1 MHVRTIARF
10 NGLLILFLGLSMAL
24 PLAVSIA
31 SGDGGARALS
41 AALAVTAASGLV
53 VFLATRNRE
62 KPDPVLNHR
71 DGAVIVVTGWV
82 LAGFF
87 GSLPYIFS
95 GSIPGFT
102 DACFESISGFTT
114 TGASILTDI
123 EAVPA
128 GILLWRSQ
136 TQWLGGMGIIVLSI
150 AILPY
155 LGVGGMQLYKAE
167 IPSPVVDKLKPRISD
182 TAKALWK
189 IYLVITAIQIL
200 FLILGHMNLF
210 EAVCH
215 TFATMPTGGFSPKN
229 ASIAH
234 YGNAYFDIV
243 ITVFM
248 LIAGINFS
256 LHYKALKGNPTVFY
270 KDPEC
275 RVFLIIA
282 GLFISMTAIDIHGT
296 VYTSL
301 SESFRHAA
309 FQVGSIL
316 TTTGFVTQDYEKW
329 PSFSQHI
336 LLLCMF
342 LGGMAGSTG
351 GGLKIMRIIL
361 LVKHG
366 YKEIFGIIHPHA
378 VTSVKLGGKPV
389 SDEVIR
395 SIWGFFILYLGLFV
409 LATLSMSL
417 LGLDFVSAFGSVIA
431 CISNVGPGFGIV
443 GPIENYMGI
452 PLIGKWVLMFCM
464 LLGRL
469 EIYTLLV
476 LIIPEFWRK

>member
-24 PLAVSIA
+24 PLVVSVTTN
-31 SGDGGARALS
+31 DGGAPALS
-41 AALAVTAASGLV
+41 TALAVTAVFGLL
-53 VFLATRNRE
+53 VFLGARNTK
-62 KPDPVLNHR
+62 KPDLVLNHR
-71 DGAVIVVTGWV
+71 DGVVIVTTGWL

-114 TGASILTDI
+114 TGATILTDI
-123 EAVPA
+123 EALPR

-189 IYLVITAIQIL
+189 IYLIISAIEIIL
-200 FLILGHMNLF
+200 LLLGRMNLF

-215 TFATMPTGGFSPKN
+215 TFSTMPTGGFSPKN

-234 YGNAYFDIV
+234 YGNAYFDFV
-243 ITVFM
+243 ITAFM

-256 LHYKALKGNPTVFY
+256 LHYKAVKGNLKVFY

-275 RVFLIIA
+275 KAFLIIVA
-282 GLFISMTAIDIHGT
+282 IFIAMTAFDIHGS
-296 VYTSL
+296 VYASL
-301 SESFRHAA
+301 AESFRHAA

-316 TTTGFVTQDYEKW
+316 TTTGFITQDYEKW
-329 PSFSQHI
+329 PAFSQHI
-336 LLLCMF
+336 LLVCMF

-351 GGLKIMRIIL
+351 GGLKIMRVIL
-361 LVKHG
+361 LAKHG
-366 YKEIFGIIHPHA
+366 YKQIFGIIHPHA

-389 SDEVIR
+389 SEEVIR

-409 LATLSMSL
+409 VSTLVMAL

-443 GPIENYMGI
+443 GPVENYMGI

-476 LIIPEFWRK
+476 LMVPEFWRK

>member
-1 MHVRTIARF
+1 MHVRIIARF
-10 NGLLILFLGLSMAL
+10 NGLLILFLGLSMVL
-24 PLAVSIA
+24 PLAVSL
-31 SGDGGARALS
+31 SSHDGGAPALF
-41 AALAVTAASGLV
+41 AALAVATVFGLV
-53 VFLATRNRE
+53 LFLGTRNKE

-71 DGAVIVVTGWV
+71 DGVIIVATGWL

-95 GSIPGFT
+95 EAIPGFT

-114 TGASILTDI
+114 TGATILTDI
-123 EAVPA
+123 EAIPH

-167 IPSPVVDKLKPRISD
+167 VPSPVVDKLKPRISD

-189 IYLVITAIQIL
+189 IYLMITVAQI
-200 FLILGHMNLF
+200 ILLLLGRMNLF

-215 TFATMPTGGFSPKN
+215 AFATMPTGGFSVKN

-234 YGNAYFDIV
+234 YGSAYFDVV

-248 LIAGINFS
+248 LMGGINFS
-256 LHYKALKGNPTVFY
+256 LHYKALKGDPKVFY

-275 RVFLIIA
+275 RIFLILA
-282 GLFISMTAIDIHGT
+282 ALFIAMTAMDIHGA
-296 VYTSL
+296 VYDSL
-301 SESFRHAA
+301 AESFRHAA
-309 FQVGSIL
+309 FQVASIL

-351 GGLKIMRIIL
+351 GGLKIMRVIL
-361 LVKHG
+361 LAKHG
-366 YKEIFGIIHPHA
+366 YKQIFGIIHPHA
-378 VTSVKLGGKPV
+378 VTTVKLGGKPV
-389 SDEVIR
+389 SEEVIR

-409 LATLSMSL
+409 SATLVMAL

-443 GPIENYMGI
+443 GAVENYMGI
-452 PLIGKWVLMFCM
+452 PLVGKWVLMFCM

-476 LIIPEFWRK
+476 LIVPEFWRK